1 MPFLGPPLSDWTGI
15 IRHSPRED
23 PVGTQWETCGK
34 NRQQGL
40 GTKGFPQKKVLSL
53 VLCVAIRRRSIR
65 ANPDTAAAQMKQR
78 CVRVRDSSPYLS
90 SGQKSLL
97 ASMSSSRICLATLA
111 EGMVL
116 ESVSACQS
124 FW

>member
-1 MPFLGPPLSDWTGI
+1 MRLLSAGEGQIVPFLSPPLPDWTDI

-53 VLCVAIRRRSIR
+53 VLCVAMLLSVMVMG
-65 ANPDTAAAQMKQR
+65 TGAA
-78 CVRVRDSSPYLS
+78 
-90 SGQKSLL
+90 
-97 ASMSSSRICLATLA
+97 
-111 EGMVL
+111 
-116 ESVSACQS
+116 S
-124 FW
+124 FTDQDE